1 MRPAVT
7 PGKQRMTTSRTPA
20 AGPAHTRLPTRT
32 PAGIIP
38 IDPLHPRSGPLTE
51 SGTDMLVR
59 GRMSRDVITVPP
71 SATVA
76 DALDTLNANAIR
88 HLPVVDGGRV
98 VGILSDRDL
107 RLALTDRPDDASVS
121 DVMSKDPL
129 TVPPDAPV
137 EDAAH
142 LLVEHSVGCLP
153 VVDDGEL
160 VGILT
165 ASDLLRSFVEL
176 LTGRERHARIELLA
190 PDRPGELAR
199 VVRLI
204 GIDHGVNL
212 TGVVVPP
219 ARGERALVVLH
230 LETDDVEP
238 ILEDLRRLG
247 YDAGSPALESR
258 PE

>member
-1 MRPAVT
+1 
-7 PGKQRMTTSRTPA
+7 MT
-20 AGPAHTRLPTRT
+20 
-32 PAGIIP
+32 
-38 IDPLHPRSGPLTE
+38 
-51 SGTDMLVR
+51 
-59 GRMSRDVITVPP
+59 RDVVTVPP
-71 SATVA
+71 AATVA
-76 DALDTLNANAIR
+76 DALDTLNANSIR
-88 HLPVVDGGRV
+88 HLPVVEGGRV

-107 RLALTDRPDDASVS
+107 RVAITGRPEDTSIA
-121 DVMSKDPL
+121 DVMTRDPFTATPEM
-129 TVPPDAPV
+129 TVEEAGR
-137 EDAAH
+137 AM
-142 LLVEHSVGCLP
+142 VEHAVGCLP

-160 VGILT
+160 VGVVT
-165 ASDLLRSFVEL
+165 KSDLLRAFVEL
-176 LTGRERHARIELLA
+176 LGGRERHTRVELLA

-219 ARGERALVVLH
+219 PRGDRALVVLH

-247 YDAGSPALESR
+247 YDAATPALEGR